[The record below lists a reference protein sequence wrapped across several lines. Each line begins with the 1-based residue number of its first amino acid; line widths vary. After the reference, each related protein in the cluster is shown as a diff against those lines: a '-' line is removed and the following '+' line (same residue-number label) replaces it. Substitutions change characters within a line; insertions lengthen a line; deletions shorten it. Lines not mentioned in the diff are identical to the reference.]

1 MPHHIQ
7 GFVARENELKNLL
20 AVYKSAYVIPLTQ
33 GFAFAPM
40 TDALYEEL
48 TKANHEFLADIADE
62 RFFYLSSKLFQIGR
76 EFSKTTPLVYLETDY
91 HGGEGFQKA
100 VAWDDGNVR
109 YPPSVAGNEEGFQKD
124 SDSYPIN
131 SALSW
136 IGVQAYVTDDAE
148 RFGRDEF
155 EELELDKFCS
165 NEDWIASIEQ
175 KN

>member
-1 MPHHIQ
+1 MPHNIQ
-7 GFVARENELKNLL
+7 GFVARENELRNLL
-20 AVYKSAYVIPLTQ
+20 AAYKSAHVIPLTQ

-48 TKANHEFLADIADE
+48 TNANREFLADIADE
-62 RFFYLSSKLFQIGR
+62 RFLYLSSKLFQTGR
-76 EFSKTTPLVYLETDY
+76 EFSKTIPVAYLETDY

-109 YPPSVAGNEEGFQKD
+109 YSPSVAGNEEGFQKD

-136 IGVQAYVTDDAE
+136 IGVQGYLTDDPE

-155 EELELDKFCS
+155 EELELDKFRS
-165 NEDWIASIEQ
+165 NEDWINSLTKEI
-175 KN
+175 